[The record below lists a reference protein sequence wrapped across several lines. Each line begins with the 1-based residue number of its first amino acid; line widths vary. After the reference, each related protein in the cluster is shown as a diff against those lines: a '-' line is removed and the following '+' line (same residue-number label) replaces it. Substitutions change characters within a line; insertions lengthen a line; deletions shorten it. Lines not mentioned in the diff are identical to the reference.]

1 MCTEVFH
8 LGCGIL
14 NTTTTVWRILFL
26 PIFTRQSLSVK
37 LTGLGTLK
45 DVISG
50 FYISTTRKVS
60 PAQQSSQLPFQWD
73 VTSCGRDSRGV
84 SIPLW
89 HLSGKPHIIW
99 SQETKERK
107 EFMWMPGEDKTNGP
121 LESSTDETH
130 TLLVVQIVS
139 KLLSGQNTK
148 IISKGWILHV
158 CNSALADCSNINT

>member
-26 PIFTRQSLSVK
+26 PIFNRQSLSVK

-99 SQETKERK
+99 SCGPRNKREERVHVNAWRRQDK
-107 EFMWMPGEDKTNGP
+107 RAAREFNWWN
-121 LESSTDETH
+121 TH
-130 TLLVVQIVS
+130 TPCS
-139 KLLSGQNTK
+139 A
-148 IISKGWILHV
+148 
-158 CNSALADCSNINT
+158 NSFKAAVRPKRKDHF